1 MPLNIFTENLS
12 GVPLYESRWTPQQKS
27 CQQDHFALSVLSPA
41 CPPRTRTT
49 PSGPA
54 SSGSPVSDLHMFTI
68 TTVSE
73 RSNDNLEVLCDGD
86 DDSPG
91 GRVEEEGG
99 SDHQEGRGEGGGI
112 RRPAGE

>member
-1 MPLNIFTENLS
+1 
-12 GVPLYESRWTPQQKS
+12 
-27 CQQDHFALSVLSPA
+27 
-41 CPPRTRTT
+41 
-49 PSGPA
+49 
-54 SSGSPVSDLHMFTI
+54 MFTI

-73 RSNDNLEVLCDGD
+73 SPNDDLEVLCDGD

-99 SDHQEGRGEGGGI
+99 SDRQEGRGEGGGI